1 MKHNNKTT
9 ILTEDENYVR
19 IFAEGIKIDETLPKY
34 TIMEEEKSKNVD
46 DNTLIEKVSNLNSFS
61 FASSDTGL
69 GENDFSSLKE
79 LNYETLKKYFVEKLP
94 KTNNGNPITD
104 FNLTMSS
111 KMRDIVKKTSF
122 SNGHTAFGRSF
133 AFSENPLP
141 INPSLWETIKQYF
154 HKKKINKIEKEVT
167 DKFDVVK
174 FFADVHIES
183 EKAAQTYVDR
193 ITEYV
198 NCIGMTEKTGQL
210 ALKEKLFSELIIN
223 KYESILFANGYD
235 KLITEETLVK
245 LVKNAPKAL
254 TLNYIQNLTRII
266 PSNIIAKKI
275 ELDNLE
281 VFDNYV
287 VLSYDPDGKSYA
299 KTVEERKKE
308 VEKAKDPILFG
319 VISGSNKL
327 YYIDDWVD
335 DYCDLRFENVVEII
349 GKDEMIKDY
358 LK

>member
-1 MKHNNKTT
+1 MRHNNKTT
-9 ILTEDENYVR
+9 ILTDDENYVR
-19 IFAEGIKIDETLPKY
+19 IFAEGVKIDETLPKY
-34 TIMEEEKSKNVD
+34 TIMEETKSKD
-46 DNTLIEKVSNLNSFS
+46 EKVSNLNNAFPYDNS
-61 FASSDTGL
+61 
-69 GENDFSSLKE
+69 NDYSTLKE
-79 LNYETLKKYFVEKLP
+79 LNYDTLKEYFIKKLP
-94 KTNNGNPITD
+94 KVSNESHITD
-104 FNLTMSS
+104 FNLTMSG
-111 KMRDIVKKTSF
+111 KMRTIVKNTTY
-122 SNGHTAFGRSF
+122 SNGRTAFGRPILMDW
-133 AFSENPLP
+133 NPKEP
-141 INPSLWETIKQYF
+141 NNPNPSLWQTIKSYF
-154 HKKKINKIEKEVT
+154 HKKKIDKIEKEVT

-183 EKAAQTYVDR
+183 EKAATTYIDR

-198 NCIGMTEKTGQL
+198 NCIGMAEKTGQL

-254 TLNYIQNLTRII
+254 TLNYIQNFTRII
-266 PSNIIAKKI
+266 PAEIISKKVA
-275 ELDNLE
+275 LDKLE

-299 KTVEERKKE
+299 KTLEERQRE

-319 VISGSNKL
+319 VISGINKL
-327 YYIDDWVD
+327 YYIDDWID
-335 DYCDLRFENVVEII
+335 DYCDLRFENIVDII
-349 GKDEMIKDY
+349 GKEEIVKDY

>member
-1 MKHNNKTT
+1 MKHSNKTT
-9 ILTEDENYVR
+9 ILTDDDNYVR

-34 TIMEEEKSKNVD
+34 TIMEEQKSKD
-46 DNTLIEKVSNLNSFS
+46 EIEQKFNDGVNNLNAFPQPVSENFS
-61 FASSDTGL
+61 P
-69 GENDFSSLKE
+69 LKE
-79 LNYETLKKYFVEKLP
+79 LNYNVLKKYFMEKLP
-94 KTNNGNPITD
+94 KATDGNPITD

-111 KMRDIVKKTSF
+111 KMRDIVKKTTY
-122 SNGHTAFGRSF
+122 SNGFTSFGRDIAVPMYDS
-133 AFSENPLP
+133 AVGKKPST
-141 INPSLWETIKQYF
+141 PSLWKTIKNYF
-154 HKKKINKIEKEVT
+154 KQKNIDKIEKKVT

-183 EKAAQTYVDR
+183 EKAAQSYINR

-198 NCIGMTEKTGQL
+198 NCIGIAEKTGQL

-223 KYESILFANGYD
+223 KYESILFSNGYD

-254 TLNYIQNLTRII
+254 TLNYVRNFTRII
-266 PSNIIAKKI
+266 PSNIIAKKV
-275 ELDNLE
+275 ELDKME

-287 VLSYDPDGKSYA
+287 VLSYDPNGKSYA

-327 YYIDDWVD
+327 YYIDDWID

-349 GKDEMIKDY
+349 GKEEMIKDY

>member
-1 MKHNNKTT
+1 MEHSNKTT
-9 ILTEDENYVR
+9 ILTDDENYVR
-19 IFAEGIKIDETLPKY
+19 IFAEGVKIDETLPKY
-34 TIMEEEKSKNVD
+34 TIMEETKSKD
-46 DNTLIEKVSNLNSFS
+46 EKVSNINK
-61 FASSDTGL
+61 A
-69 GENDFSSLKE
+69 FSSGVGNAFPYDNSNDYSTLKE
-79 LNYETLKKYFVEKLP
+79 LNYDTLKEYFVKKLP
-94 KTNNGNPITD
+94 KVSNESPITD
-104 FNLTMSS
+104 FNLTMSD
-111 KMRDIVKKTSF
+111 KMRAIVKKTTY
-122 SNGHTAFGRSF
+122 SNGRTAFGRPILM
-133 AFSENPLP
+133 ELNPKEP
-141 INPSLWETIKQYF
+141 NNPNPSLWQTIKSYF
-154 HKKKINKIEKEVT
+154 HKKKIDKFEKEVT

-183 EKAAQTYVDR
+183 EKAATTYIDR

-198 NCIGMTEKTGQL
+198 NCIGMAEKTGQL

-235 KLITEETLVK
+235 KLITEDTLVK

-254 TLNYIQNLTRII
+254 TLNYIQNFTRII
-266 PSNIIAKKI
+266 PAGIITKKVA
-275 ELDNLE
+275 LDKLE

-299 KTVEERKKE
+299 KTLEERQRE

-335 DYCDLRFENVVEII
+335 DYCDLRFENIVDII
-349 GKDEMIKDY
+349 GKEEMVKDY